1 MNLEAEVDYVRGVPA
16 LINDDAMVDRAAT
29 ALEAQFG
36 RVPIVTEADN
46 FGAEDFSLFSERMPS
61 IQIQV
66 GAQTP
71 GRDDRVHN
79 SDYQPNESCIA
90 DSAIALTRMAAELLV

>member
-1 MNLEAEVDYVRGVPA
+1 MG
-16 LINDDAMVDRAAT
+16 
-29 ALEAQFG
+29 G
-36 RVPIVTEADN
+36 
-46 FGAEDFSLFSERMPS
+46 GACSERMPS
-61 IQIQV
+61 IQIHV

-90 DSAIALTRMAAELLV
+90 DSAIALTRMATELLG